1 VSSVRSAEVEP
12 AAAAKAYPKR
22 KAIYVDPPHP
32 SALDEATLLKQC
44 TIGFGRSAG
53 PGGQHRNKVET
64 AVSLV
69 HDPTGV
75 RANATERRSQIDN
88 RRVAIKRLR
97 LKLARDV
104 RTPVS
109 KSSFK
114 TSSLWDSRRQGK
126 QLSINPTH
134 HDYPALLAEALDVVM
149 AKKFD
154 VAGSA
159 GVLGITMSQLARLI
173 RHDRHAFATVNEG
186 RTQRGLP
193 ALK

>member
-1 VSSVRSAEVEP
+1 
-12 AAAAKAYPKR
+12 
-22 KAIYVDPPHP
+22 
-32 SALDEATLLKQC
+32 
-44 TIGFGRSAG
+44 
-53 PGGQHRNKVET
+53 
-64 AVSLV
+64 
-69 HDPTGV
+69 
-75 RANATERRSQIDN
+75 
-88 RRVAIKRLR
+88 
-97 LKLARDV
+97 
-104 RTPVS
+104 
-109 KSSFK
+109 
-114 TSSLWDSRRQGK
+114 
-126 QLSINPTH
+126 